1 MKHNLVIRSTG
12 VLLLLGCSIWHTTH
26 AIDAGA
32 EKIDL
37 KRGPSGAALTKGDV
51 VVEIKDRYDGRILSI
66 SKDKKGG
73 EDCHVVKLL
82 TEKSE
87 FKTIHVTCTF

>member
-1 MKHNLVIRSTG
+1 MTHNVIIRSIS
-12 VLLLLGCSIWHTTH
+12 VLLFGCVMWHTAQ

-51 VVEIKDRYDGRILSI
+51 VMEIKRQNLGRILSI

-82 TEKSE
+82 TPISE
-87 FKTIHVTCTF
+87 FKTIHVTCQF